1 MFSVYLY
8 RIYAAGQEID
18 IDKLGQLLPQEHI
31 PSRAKFYRVRPKSI
45 QMESPPLVVKLGVF
59 PAHEGLDAPLF
70 TVQAKIY
77 DIGTISICLSY
88 ETGPESAKDLEKAGL
103 ETADQSTYD
112 RIYSR
117 SVQYLQQ
124 LLKPLFDPCDIDLDF
139 YEDYNI
145 YCITEAG
152 ELSDPVPLLMGEW
165 AEFSEQ
171 MRAQVLDN
179 RLSYTQDDFAIV
191 TWDAALIC
199 DPEDSS
205 DLRDL
210 IEFANVQLLELRYY
224 DQLLNHQMTKMY
236 SDIEAAAAKPSYRK
250 SRYYRE
256 IIGSR
261 MQLIADITEVR
272 EKIENL
278 IKITEDIYYARVY
291 QTTLKV
297 LRCDQ
302 WTDSL
307 NRKLQVI
314 QQNYSLLS
322 NQVNIQH
329 SNFLEWIII
338 ILIALEFGYAILDR
352 LL

>member
-1 MFSVYLY
+1 MYSVHLY
-8 RIYAAGQEID
+8 RIYETGQEID
-18 IDKLGQLLPQEHI
+18 IDSLGQVLPHEHM
-31 PSRAKFYRVRPKSI
+31 PTRAKFFRVRPRSI
-45 QMESPPLVVKLGVF
+45 QMESPPLMIKLGVF
-59 PAHEGLDAPLF
+59 PAHEGHDSPLF

-88 ETGPESAKDLEKAGL
+88 ESGPESAQDLEKAGL
-103 ETADQSTYD
+103 EMADQGIYD
-112 RIYSR
+112 QIYAR
-117 SVQYLQQ
+117 SVEYLKQ
-124 LLKPLFDPCDIDLDF
+124 LLKPRLDLKGIDVDF

-145 YCITEAG
+145 YCINRAD
-152 ELSDPVPLLMGEW
+152 ELSDPVPLLMGERVD
-165 AEFSEQ
+165 FSEQ
-171 MRAQVLDN
+171 MRSQVLDH
-179 RLSYTQDDFAIV
+179 RLSYTQDDFAII
-191 TWDAALIC
+191 TWDSALIC
-199 DPEDSS
+199 DPEDNS

-224 DQLLNHQMTKMY
+224 DDLINRQMIKMY
-236 SDIEAAAAKPSYRK
+236 DDIETAGAKSSFRK
-250 SRYYRE
+250 SRYYKG
-256 IIGSR
+256 IISSR

-272 EKIENL
+272 ERIENL
-278 IKITEDIYYARVY
+278 IKITEDVYYARVY

-302 WTDSL
+302 WTESL

-338 ILIALEFGYAILDR
+338 ILIALELGYAILDR

>member
-1 MFSVYLY
+1 MYSVHLY
-8 RIYAAGQEID
+8 RIYETGQEID
-18 IDKLGQLLPQEHI
+18 IDCLGQVLPQEHM
-31 PSRAKFYRVRPKSI
+31 PTRARFFRVKPRSI
-45 QMESPPLVVKLGVF
+45 QMESPPLMIKLGVF
-59 PAHEGLDAPLF
+59 PVQEGLDSPLF

-88 ETGPESAKDLEKAGL
+88 EAEPESAQDLEKAGL
-103 ETADQSTYD
+103 KTADQVIYD
-112 RIYSR
+112 RIYAR

-124 LLKPLFDPCDIDLDF
+124 FMKPLLDPCEIDLDF

-145 YCITEAG
+145 YCISKAE
-152 ELSDPVPLLMGEW
+152 ELPDPVPLLMGERV
-165 AEFSEQ
+165 EFSEQ

-179 RLSYTQDDFAIV
+179 RLSYTKDDFAIV

-224 DQLLNHQMTKMY
+224 DTLLNRQMTKMY
-236 SDIEAAAAKPSYRK
+236 SDIEAAAAEPSYRK

-291 QTTLKV
+291 QTTLRV

-338 ILIALEFGYAILDR
+338 ILIALEFGYAIMDR

>member
-1 MFSVYLY
+1 MYSVHLY
-8 RIYAAGQEID
+8 RIYETGQEID
-18 IDKLGQLLPQEHI
+18 IDSLGQVLPQEHM
-31 PSRAKFYRVRPKSI
+31 PTRAKFFRVRPRSI
-45 QMESPPLVVKLGVF
+45 QMESPPLMIKLGVF
-59 PAHEGLDAPLF
+59 PAHEGRDWPLF
-70 TVQAKIY
+70 TVQAKIF

-88 ETGPESAKDLEKAGL
+88 EAGPESAPDLEKAGL
-103 ETADQSTYD
+103 EMADQGIYD
-112 RIYSR
+112 QIYAR
-117 SVQYLQQ
+117 SLEYLKQ
-124 LLKPLFDPCDIDLDF
+124 LLKPRLELNGIDEDF

-145 YCITEAG
+145 YCISRAD
-152 ELSDPVPLLMGEW
+152 ELYDPVPLLMGERVN
-165 AEFSEQ
+165 FSDQ
-171 MRAQVLDN
+171 IRSQVLDH
-179 RLSYTQDDFAIV
+179 RLSYTQDDFAII
-191 TWDAALIC
+191 TWDSALIC

-224 DQLLNHQMTKMY
+224 DDLINRQMIKMY
-236 SDIEAAAAKPSYRK
+236 DDIETAGAKPSFRK
-250 SRYYRE
+250 SRYYKG

-261 MQLIADITEVR
+261 MHLIADITEVR
-272 EKIENL
+272 ERIENL
-278 IKITEDIYYARVY
+278 IKITEDVYYARVY

-302 WTDSL
+302 WTESI